1 MCNPRVGS
9 PPGSLGFSRQEYWS
23 GLPFP
28 SPMHESESEVAQS
41 RPTLSDLMDCSLP
54 GSSTHGLSRQ
64 EYWSGVPLPSLLK
77 VTGNAKFH
85 YPSPTP
91 SELFL
96 PNRTFFHNGGVLTFW
111 QLSIKTEEEESEE
124 KEASAAEEEEEEE
137 KKTGGGGEKTVRGG
151 GRGGKEK
158 ISFSSMILACLYRY
172 LQTKVI

>member
-1 MCNPRVGS
+1 M
-9 PPGSLGFSRQEYWS
+9 
-23 GLPFP
+23 
-28 SPMHESESEVAQS
+28 
-41 RPTLSDLMDCSLP
+41 
-54 GSSTHGLSRQ
+54 
-64 EYWSGVPLPSLLK
+64 PLPSLLK

-96 PNRTFFHNGGVLTFW
+96 PNRTFFFHNGGVLTFW

-124 KEASAAEEEEEEE
+124 KEASVAEEEEEEE

-158 ISFSSMILACLYRY
+158 ISH
-172 LQTKVI
+172 Q